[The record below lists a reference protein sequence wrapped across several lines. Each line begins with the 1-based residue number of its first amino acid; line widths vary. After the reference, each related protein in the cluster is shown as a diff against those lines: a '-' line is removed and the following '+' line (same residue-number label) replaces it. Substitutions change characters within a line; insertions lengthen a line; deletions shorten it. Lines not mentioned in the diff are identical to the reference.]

1 MSDRLGTYSF
11 LPWLRVGIASQIT
24 AQDQDPAV
32 AARASIG
39 VTLHVT
45 GAPVG
50 ATGSLQADISRQV
63 ELYGPGDIIGI
74 DSRAIVKTEP
84 RNWVT
89 NFEPNYL
96 AGIDFYDEDF
106 AWRYTPAAPLAA
118 NGNRLKPWLALL
130 VLKEAQDGQP
140 AEFADGGAAGRPLP
154 FIVVQDAAL
163 FPASADLWAW
173 AHVHVNASLI
183 DDPASVQ
190 TPSQENGP
198 VLDRFE
204 QTLAQN
210 PDLAYSR
217 ILSPRKLAP
226 NTAYHAFLVPAY
238 ETGRLAGLGLD
249 PAGAP
254 HATHGAWDPYP
265 SGTRGEPDSYPVYY
279 RWYFRT
285 SAIGDFEYLVRLIEP
300 RPMDSRVGRRDLDVQ
315 WPGVNLP
322 GIGNPALGG
331 VLKLGGALQVPA
343 AALSVAE
350 QAEVAKYE
358 NWDEPYPDLFQQ
370 RLAEFVNL
378 ADAYS
383 VQTVKDAHDATQLPG
398 LDPNDDN
405 PDPLITPPLYGRW
418 HALTQRL
425 LTDRLGNRVANDGN
439 WVHELNLDPRF
450 RAAAGFGT
458 EVIQGN
464 QEAFMEAAW
473 AQIGDV
479 IDANSQIRWAQVA
492 TAVSA
497 VWQDKHLAALAQ
509 ADNDRFLRITAPV
522 DSRLV
527 VGGVTRR
534 FGQQATYVPRAV
546 LSAPMRRITR
556 PRGRLVR
563 TLQIPAAI
571 AGQGIVARLNRRLV
585 RPAPPKVTPADL
597 PTVNQLAARLRP
609 PGPLR
614 WLVLWL
620 RRTWRRLGWLTVVL
634 PALALLAVL
643 VLLAVASIIA
653 ALVVLAILVVA
664 AAVLWPIVSRY
675 IRQAAVADSV
685 AEGGLVPEAVDAMPA
700 SPDFELTL
708 PGTDFTPTR
717 GSTDSRTGAR
727 FKQGLRDSFRLV
739 TAGQAAVPDRKL
751 TEWNI
756 GAVSASTLAGLDVT
770 RTIPG
775 RTLGRVRIPARI
787 RDGLAGGFAEVMAYP
802 EFDLPMYQ
810 PLTAISAELF
820 LPNLQFV
827 TGNSI
832 SLLENNQRFIEAYM
846 VGLNHEMA
854 RELLW
859 REYPTDQRG
868 SYFRQFWDVS
878 TVLAPAGAD
887 PQATREALRD
897 IPPLDGWTASSVLG
911 QHNNRQRPDGGQD
924 DLVLVI
930 RGELLKK
937 YPTAVILAHRA
948 DWQHTAGG
956 AIDKSLPRRLA
967 ELTDAEAADPPR
979 SAVRTPLY
987 EARIDPDIY
996 FFGFDLTADE
1006 ARGETAAAPD
1016 DPGWF
1021 FVIQER
1027 PGEPRFGL
1035 DVGQDGAQAAVRN
1048 YWNDFSWADIIP
1060 GLPDGGF
1067 LAATAAP
1074 TAVLTPPPG
1083 SATPD
1088 QQQQHAE
1095 DIQIHWDASIGSA
1108 ELAYILCRVPVLVA
1122 VHASRMLAG
1131 VSA

>member
-1 MSDRLGTYSF
+1 MSEGPGTYSF
-11 LPWLRVGIASQIT
+11 LPWLRGGTASQIT
-24 AQDQDPAV
+24 AQDQDPSIAT
-32 AARASIG
+32 RASID

-50 ATGSLQADISRQV
+50 DTGELHADISRQL

-84 RNWVT
+84 HNWVT

-96 AGIDFYDEDF
+96 VGIDFYDEDF
-106 AWRYTPAAPLAA
+106 AWRYTPAAPLAG

-140 AEFADGGAAGRPLP
+140 AEFTDGGAAGRPLP
-154 FIVVQDAAL
+154 FIVVQDTAL
-163 FPASADLWAW
+163 FPASAELWAW
-173 AHVHVNASLI
+173 AHVHVNGSLI
-183 DDPASVQ
+183 DAPGDVAVPAQ
-190 TPSQENGP
+190 DNGP

-204 QTLAQN
+204 QTLGEN

-265 SGTRGEPDSYPVYY
+265 AGTRGEPTSYPVYY
-279 RWYFRT
+279 RWFFRT
-285 SAIGDFEYLVRLIEP
+285 STIGDFEYLVRLIEP
-300 RPMDSRVGRRDLDVQ
+300 RVMDSRVGRRDLDVQ
-315 WPGVNLP
+315 RPGANLP
-322 GIGNPALGG
+322 GILDAGLEG

-343 AALSVAE
+343 AALSQSE
-350 QAEVAKYE
+350 QAEVARYE
-358 NWDEPYPDLFQQ
+358 NWDEPYPDAFQQ
-370 RLAEFVNL
+370 RLAELVNL
-378 ADAYS
+378 ADAYA

-398 LDPNDDN
+398 LGAGDDN

-418 HALTQRL
+418 HALTQRI
-425 LTDRLGNRVANDGN
+425 LTDRLGNRVANDDN

-458 EVIQGN
+458 EVVQEN

-492 TAVSA
+492 AQVSG
-497 VWQDKHLAALAQ
+497 VWLDKHLAALAQ
-509 ADNDRFLRITAPV
+509 GDSDRFLRISAPV
-522 DSRLV
+522 DGRIMV
-527 VGGVTRR
+527 DGVTRR

-563 TLQIPAAI
+563 TLQVPPAMA
-571 AGQGIVARLNRRLV
+571 AHGIVARLNQRLV
-585 RPAPPKVTPADL
+585 RPAPTKVTPGDV
-597 PTVNQLAARLRP
+597 PTVNKLAGRLRP
-609 PGPLR
+609 PGPLG
-614 WLVLWL
+614 WLVMWG
-620 RRTWRRLGWLTVVL
+620 RRAWRRFGWLTL
-634 PALALLAVL
+634 APPAL
-643 VLLAVASIIA
+643 VLLALAVASVIA
-653 ALVVLAILVVA
+653 ALVVLAVLSAATAALLPLVR
-664 AAVLWPIVSRY
+664 RY
-675 IRQAAVADSV
+675 ARQAAVADAV
-685 AEGGLVPEAVDAMPA
+685 GEGGLVPEAVDALPA

-708 PGTDFTPTR
+708 PGLEFTPAPGER
-717 GSTDSRTGAR
+717 DSATAAR
-727 FKQGLRDSFRLV
+727 FKQGLRDSFGLIA
-739 TAGQAAVPDRKL
+739 AGQAAVPDRELVKWD
-751 TEWNI
+751 T
-756 GAVSASTLAGLDVT
+756 GDVSERTLAALDVT
-770 RTIPG
+770 RTIPA

-787 RDGLAGGFAEVMAYP
+787 RNNLSDGLVEAMAYP

-827 TGNSI
+827 TSNSI
-832 SLLENNQRFIEAYM
+832 SLLEKNQRFIEAYM

-878 TVLAPAGAD
+878 TVLVPADAD
-887 PQATREALRD
+887 PEVTREALRD
-897 IPPLDGWTASSVLG
+897 IPPLHRWQATSRLG
-911 QHNNRQRPDGGQD
+911 EHNNRQRPGED

-948 DWQHTAGG
+948 EWQRTTDGG
-956 AIDKSLPRRLA
+956 IDKSLPRRLA

-979 SAVRTPLY
+979 TAVRTPLY
-987 EARIDPDIY
+987 EAKIDPDIY

-1006 ARGETAAAPD
+1006 ARGESAAAPD
-1016 DPGWF
+1016 DAGWF
-1021 FVIQER
+1021 FVIKER

-1035 DVGQDGAQAAVRN
+1035 DVGPDGAPGAVKN
-1048 YWNDFSWADIIP
+1048 YWNDFSWADVMP

-1067 LAATAAP
+1067 LTATAAP
-1074 TAVLTPPPG
+1074 AVALTPPPG

-1088 QQQQHAE
+1088 QHHQHSE
-1095 DIQIHWDASIGSA
+1095 DIQIHWDASVGAA
-1108 ELAYILCRVPVLVA
+1108 ELAYILYQVPVLVA

-1131 VSA
+1131 VGA